1 MAEYLTV
8 EALTALVT
16 LTALEIVLGV
26 DNIIFIA
33 IVASKL
39 PPEQRRRARNIGL
52 ALAAAQRILLL
63 LAIGWVIGLKASLV
77 TFGPYD
83 IGPFAVPRVG
93 FSGRDLILL
102 AGGLFLIA
110 KATKEIHEKVEGDP
124 EHLIAAGKKAVSY
137 AAVITNIVLLDA
149 VFSVDSILTAIGL
162 SNQIPIMI
170 AAVVISIIVM
180 MVFAG
185 AISGFIERYP
195 TIKILALAILVTI
208 GVMLLGEAFGAH
220 LPRGCLYFAMTF
232 SLVVELLNIRASKK
246 RAGAARADPGV

>member
-1 MAEYLTV
+1 MAEYFTV

-33 IVASKL
+33 IVAAKL

-52 ALAAAQRILLL
+52 ALAAVQRILLL
-63 LAIGWVIGLKASLV
+63 LAIGWVIGLKANLV
-77 TFGPYD
+77 AFGPFD
-83 IGPFAVPRVG
+83 LGVFSIPRLG
-93 FSGRDLILL
+93 LSGRDLILL

-124 EHLIAAGKKAVSY
+124 EHLIASGKKAVSY

-162 SNQIPIMI
+162 SKQVPIMI

-180 MVFAG
+180 MIFAG
-185 AISGFIERYP
+185 AIAGFIERHP
-195 TIKILALAILVTI
+195 TIKVLALAILVTI
-208 GVMLLGEAFGAH
+208 GVMLVGEAFGAR
-220 LPRGCLYFAMTF
+220 LPRGYLYFAMTF

-246 RAGAARADPGV
+246 RARSAREDSGV